1 MRRLIVIAAVVL
13 AGFIAFD
20 LYPGLR
26 GGAGW
31 QWAYQPPPD
40 VVAVIALTAGLTVYV
55 VVTALLRARRA
66 VRTVLAW
73 TVFGGTVL
81 AYLAVSIRGD
91 PFFLLFTRTVSPV
104 QTGAASLQT
113 SIMARDGV
121 LPTLRRWPEVMDEA
135 LTLNLI
141 HFTTSPPGQVLAHQA
156 LADVFDSPALHG
168 LAAPVSQ
175 AWRMYQCH
183 DIDVM
188 WYSRGEIMAAGLF
201 AFLMPLLA
209 ALAALPIF
217 GIARDLT
224 GDRMLAARIAGWW
237 ALVPAVL
244 MFAPTW
250 NTLYSTLCAL
260 AFWLLLRGLRSEQM
274 GWVLG
279 AGLVTALTTFLNFA
293 VLPFLLLAGLFTLG
307 WCALTPR
314 PPLPQGEGENSGQD
328 SGSALTPRPPLPQG
342 EGENSGRDS
351 GSTLTPRP
359 PLPQGEGE
367 NSGQDSGST
376 LTPRPPLP
384 QGEGKN
390 SGRDSGST
398 LTPRPPLPQGEGE
411 NSGRD
416 PDSALGTQHSALST
430 RHSALGTRHSAL
442 NTRHFALLRAAW
454 VGLVFGIG
462 LAAPWIAYT
471 VVTGVSPL
479 DILRVTFG
487 SHSELVQ
494 RAYLPWLLLHPYD
507 VLLFTGL
514 PASILAIWGAV
525 RAIRLWRWDS
535 LTVFALA
542 MAVTIVAVDV
552 AGIVQGENARILS
565 FYMPFLLLMGAVVLR
580 ERASRYDLPL
590 FGAQALVVLA
600 MAAVLYVVPLDLD
613 PMPDGPRQD
622 IGGLGDVAWTDADEA
637 LWSTVRT
644 VDPGAFTLE
653 QYRWVGDPSRQA
665 LTYEFEFHGHTPAE
679 RPYQFELVATAQTD
693 EGTIVSDP
701 FRWWAQGASYPPTCW
716 RNGEVI
722 RDTVVMPLPPVPH
735 PVVWT
740 VTLRAVD
747 ERTGRVLPVVGQ
759 DALTLAPVSY
769 P

>member
-81 AYLAVSIRGD
+81 AYLAVGIRGD

-314 PPLPQGEGENSGQD
+314 PPLPQGEGENSGRD
-328 SGSALTPRPPLPQG
+328 SGSA
-342 EGENSGRDS
+342 
-351 GSTLTPRP
+351 
-359 PLPQGEGE
+359 
-367 NSGQDSGST
+367 
-376 LTPRPPLP
+376 
-384 QGEGKN
+384 
-390 SGRDSGST
+390 

>member
-307 WCALTPR
+307 WCA
-314 PPLPQGEGENSGQD
+314 
-328 SGSALTPRPPLPQG
+328 
-342 EGENSGRDS
+342 
-351 GSTLTPRP
+351 
-359 PLPQGEGE
+359 
-367 NSGQDSGST
+367 
-376 LTPRPPLP
+376 
-384 QGEGKN
+384 
-390 SGRDSGST
+390 

>member
-342 EGENSGRDS
+342 EGE
-351 GSTLTPRP
+351 
-359 PLPQGEGE
+359 
-367 NSGQDSGST
+367 
-376 LTPRPPLP
+376 
-384 QGEGKN
+384 N

>member
-1 MRRLIVIAAVVL
+1 MVRRLIVIAAVVL

-307 WCALTPR
+307 WCA
-314 PPLPQGEGENSGQD
+314 
-328 SGSALTPRPPLPQG
+328 
-342 EGENSGRDS
+342 
-351 GSTLTPRP
+351 
-359 PLPQGEGE
+359 
-367 NSGQDSGST
+367 
-376 LTPRPPLP
+376 
-384 QGEGKN
+384 
-390 SGRDSGST
+390 

>member
-1 MRRLIVIAAVVL
+1 MMRRLIVIAAVVL

-314 PPLPQGEGENSGQD
+314 PPLPQGEGENSG
-328 SGSALTPRPPLPQG
+328 
-342 EGENSGRDS
+342 
-351 GSTLTPRP
+351 
-359 PLPQGEGE
+359 
-367 NSGQDSGST
+367 
-376 LTPRPPLP
+376 
-384 QGEGKN
+384 
-390 SGRDSGST
+390 
-398 LTPRPPLPQGEGE
+398 
-411 NSGRD
+411 RD

-430 RHSALGTRHSAL
+430 RHSALGSQHPAL
-442 NTRHFALLRAAW
+442 C
-454 VGLVFGIG
+454 
-462 LAAPWIAYT
+462 APARSMGWA
-471 VVTGVSPL
+471 GVR
-479 DILRVTFG
+479 D
-487 SHSELVQ
+487 
-494 RAYLPWLLLHPYD
+494 
-507 VLLFTGL
+507 
-514 PASILAIWGAV
+514 
-525 RAIRLWRWDS
+525 
-535 LTVFALA
+535 
-542 MAVTIVAVDV
+542 
-552 AGIVQGENARILS
+552 
-565 FYMPFLLLMGAVVLR
+565 
-580 ERASRYDLPL
+580 RASR
-590 FGAQALVVLA
+590 
-600 MAAVLYVVPLDLD
+600 
-613 PMPDGPRQD
+613 
-622 IGGLGDVAWTDADEA
+622 
-637 LWSTVRT
+637 
-644 VDPGAFTLE
+644 
-653 QYRWVGDPSRQA
+653 
-665 LTYEFEFHGHTPAE
+665 
-679 RPYQFELVATAQTD
+679 
-693 EGTIVSDP
+693 
-701 FRWWAQGASYPPTCW
+701 
-716 RNGEVI
+716 
-722 RDTVVMPLPPVPH
+722 
-735 PVVWT
+735 
-740 VTLRAVD
+740 AVD
-747 ERTGRVLPVVGQ
+747 RLHGGDWRIAVRHPTRDVRLAFRAGAARVSAVASP
-759 DALTLAPVSY
+759 APV
-769 P
+769 

>member
-307 WCALTPR
+307 WCA
-314 PPLPQGEGENSGQD
+314 
-328 SGSALTPRPPLPQG
+328 
-342 EGENSGRDS
+342 
-351 GSTLTPRP
+351 
-359 PLPQGEGE
+359 
-367 NSGQDSGST
+367 

>member
-328 SGSALTPRPPLPQG
+328 SGS
-342 EGENSGRDS
+342 
-351 GSTLTPRP
+351 
-359 PLPQGEGE
+359 
-367 NSGQDSGST
+367 
-376 LTPRPPLP
+376 
-384 QGEGKN
+384 
-390 SGRDSGST
+390 
-398 LTPRPPLPQGEGE
+398 
-411 NSGRD
+411 
-416 PDSALGTQHSALST
+416 
-430 RHSALGTRHSAL
+430 
-442 NTRHFALLRAAW
+442 
-454 VGLVFGIG
+454 
-462 LAAPWIAYT
+462 
-471 VVTGVSPL
+471 
-479 DILRVTFG
+479 
-487 SHSELVQ
+487 
-494 RAYLPWLLLHPYD
+494 
-507 VLLFTGL
+507 
-514 PASILAIWGAV
+514 
-525 RAIRLWRWDS
+525 
-535 LTVFALA
+535 
-542 MAVTIVAVDV
+542 
-552 AGIVQGENARILS
+552 
-565 FYMPFLLLMGAVVLR
+565 
-580 ERASRYDLPL
+580 
-590 FGAQALVVLA
+590 
-600 MAAVLYVVPLDLD
+600 
-613 PMPDGPRQD
+613 
-622 IGGLGDVAWTDADEA
+622 
-637 LWSTVRT
+637 
-644 VDPGAFTLE
+644 
-653 QYRWVGDPSRQA
+653 
-665 LTYEFEFHGHTPAE
+665 
-679 RPYQFELVATAQTD
+679 
-693 EGTIVSDP
+693 
-701 FRWWAQGASYPPTCW
+701 
-716 RNGEVI
+716 
-722 RDTVVMPLPPVPH
+722 
-735 PVVWT
+735 
-740 VTLRAVD
+740 
-747 ERTGRVLPVVGQ
+747 
-759 DALTLAPVSY
+759 
-769 P
+769 